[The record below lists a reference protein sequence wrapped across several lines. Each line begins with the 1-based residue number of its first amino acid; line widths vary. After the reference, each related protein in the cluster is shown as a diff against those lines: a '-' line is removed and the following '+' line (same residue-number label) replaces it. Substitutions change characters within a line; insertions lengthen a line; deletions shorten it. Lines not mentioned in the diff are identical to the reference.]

1 MARRGMGRRQTW
13 AGAAVGAVALALVL
27 VLILFGRDSGGG
39 EGRDCGSPLPLLV
52 EVEIDAAAF
61 EQAERSL
68 ARAVEAAE
76 AGDLRAADEAFFA
89 DGVHAFTHAVDA
101 RLRGEAPELARPICE
116 GVLAIEDAFIDEDGG
131 EVAREARRID
141 AALRAAAPSFGVTAT
156 SGTAPMPPPT
166 PTPCVCPGS
175 GA

>member
-1 MARRGMGRRQTW
+1 MARRGMGRGQTW
-13 AGAAVGAVALALVL
+13 AGAAVGAVALVLVL

-52 EVEIDAAAF
+52 EVELDAAAF
-61 EQAERSL
+61 EKAERSL

-101 RLRGEAPELARPICE
+101 GLRADAPELARPICE
-116 GVLAIEDAFIDEDGG
+116 GVLAIEDAFIDEDAD
-131 EVAREARRID
+131 EAANQARRID
-141 AALRAAAPSFGVTAT
+141 AALRAAAPSFGVAAT
-156 SGTAPMPPPT
+156 SGTAPTPT
-166 PTPCVCPGS
+166 PTPCLCPDS

>member
-1 MARRGMGRRQTW
+1 MARRGMGRGQTW
-13 AGAAVGAVALALVL
+13 AGAAVGAVALVLVL
-27 VLILFGRDSGGG
+27 VLILFGRDSGG

-52 EVEIDAAAF
+52 EVELDAAAF
-61 EQAERSL
+61 EKAERSL

-101 RLRGEAPELARPICE
+101 RLRADAPELARPICE
-116 GVLAIEDAFIDEDGG
+116 GVLAIEDAFIDEDAD
-131 EVAREARRID
+131 EAANQARRID

-156 SGTAPMPPPT
+156 SGTAPTPT
-166 PTPCVCPGS
+166 PTPCLCPDS